1 MRPWD
6 RPSTR
11 REPPEETMKIL
22 REPVMEKSEYMDL
35 LRQMLL
41 IRRFEEKAAE
51 MYMRGKIGGFL
62 HLYIGEEAV
71 AVGAIS
77 ALGPQDYIVSHYRE
91 HGHALARGVEPRR
104 VMAEL
109 FGRSTG
115 TSKGKG
121 GSMHL
126 FDAQRGF
133 LGGYAIVGGMMPI
146 AVGLGLAAQQQGN
159 DRVTLC
165 FFGDG
170 AVNEGEFHESLN
182 LAALWNLPV
191 VFFCENN
198 GYGMGSPISDTFA
211 GSDIFRFAPVYGMNT
226 PGKIDGMDVFEVMNA
241 TNEAVERARKGQGP
255 TFIEAITYRFR
266 GHSMADPMVYRKKT
280 EEEEW
285 RTKGPILRMRR
296 HMEELGLLDESDMK
310 ALEAEVDEIVEDSVD
325 FADKSPVLPYD
336 AISDDVYA

>member
-1 MRPWD
+1 
-6 RPSTR
+6 
-11 REPPEETMKIL
+11 MKVLSKPI
-22 REPVMEKSEYMDL
+22 MEKWQYTDL
-35 LRQMLL
+35 LKQMLL

-62 HLYIGEEAV
+62 HLYIGEEAM
-71 AVGAIS
+71 AVGSIS
-77 ALGPQDYIVSHYRE
+77 TLKPQDYIVSHYRE
-91 HGHALARGVEPRR
+91 HGHALARGIEPRR
-104 VMAEL
+104 IMAEL

-146 AVGLGLAAQQQGN
+146 AVGLGLAAQQQGK
-159 DRVTLC
+159 DSVTLC

-211 GSDIFRFAPVYGMNT
+211 GTDIFRFAPVYGINT
-226 PGKIDGMDVFEVMNA
+226 PGKIDGMDVFEVMEA
-241 TNEAVERARKGQGP
+241 TREAVDRARKGQGP
-255 TFIEAITYRFR
+255 TFIEAISYRFR

-285 RTKGPILRMRR
+285 RNKGPIVRMKR
-296 HMEELGLLDESDMK
+296 HMEELGLLDETEMK
-310 ALEAEVDEIVEDSVD
+310 ALEAEADEVIEDAVR
-325 FADKSPVLPYD
+325 FADESPVLPYES
-336 AISDDVYA
+336 ISDDVYA

>member
-1 MRPWD
+1 
-6 RPSTR
+6 
-11 REPPEETMKIL
+11 MKVLSKPI
-22 REPVMEKSEYMDL
+22 MEKWQYVDL

-62 HLYIGEEAV
+62 HLYVGEEAM
-71 AVGAIS
+71 AVGSIS
-77 ALGPQDYIVSHYRE
+77 TLKPQDYIVSHYRE
-91 HGHALARGVEPRR
+91 HGHALARGIEPRR
-104 VMAEL
+104 IMAEL

-126 FDAQRGF
+126 FDAERGF

-159 DRVTLC
+159 DSVTLC

-211 GSDIFRFAPVYGMNT
+211 GTDIFRFAPVYGINT
-226 PGKIDGMDVFEVMNA
+226 PGKIDGMDVFEVMEA
-241 TNEAVERARKGQGP
+241 TREAVDRARKGQGP
-255 TFIEAITYRFR
+255 TFIEAISYRFR

-285 RTKGPILRMRR
+285 RNKGPIVRMKR
-296 HMEELGLLDESDMK
+296 HMEELGLLDEAEMK
-310 ALEAEVDEIVEDSVD
+310 ALEAEIDEVIEDAVR
-325 FADKSPVLPYD
+325 FADESPVLPYES
-336 AISDDVYA
+336 ISDDVYA

>member
-1 MRPWD
+1 
-6 RPSTR
+6 
-11 REPPEETMKIL
+11 MKVLSKPI
-22 REPVMEKSEYMDL
+22 MEKWQYTDL

-71 AVGAIS
+71 AVGSIS
-77 ALGPQDYIVSHYRE
+77 TLKPQDYIVSHYRE
-91 HGHALARGVEPRR
+91 HGHALARGIEPRR

-126 FDAQRGF
+126 FDAERGF

-159 DRVTLC
+159 DSVTLC

-191 VFFCENN
+191 VFLCENN
-198 GYGMGSPISDTFA
+198 GYGMGSPIQDTFA
-211 GSDIFRFAPVYGMNT
+211 GTDIFRFAPVYGMNT
-226 PGKIDGMDVFEVMNA
+226 PGKIDGMDVFEVMEA
-241 TNEAVERARKGQGP
+241 TREAVDRARKGQGP
-255 TFIEAITYRFR
+255 TFIEVMTYRFR

-285 RTKGPILRMRR
+285 RNKGPIIRMKR
-296 HMEELGLLDESDMK
+296 HMEELGLLDEGEMK
-310 ALEAEVDEIVEDSVD
+310 ALEAEVDEVVEDSVQ
-325 FADKSPVLPYD
+325 FADRSPVLPFES
-336 AISDDVYA
+336 ISDDVYA

>member
-1 MRPWD
+1 
-6 RPSTR
+6 
-11 REPPEETMKIL
+11 MKVLSKPI
-22 REPVMEKSEYMDL
+22 MEKWQYTDL

-62 HLYIGEEAV
+62 HLYIGEEAM
-71 AVGAIS
+71 AVGSIS
-77 ALGPQDYIVSHYRE
+77 TLKPQDYIVSHYRE
-91 HGHALARGVEPRR
+91 HGHALARGIEPQRI
-104 VMAEL
+104 MAEL

-126 FDAQRGF
+126 FDAERGF

-146 AVGLGLAAQQQGN
+146 AVGLGLAAQQQGK
-159 DRVTLC
+159 DSVTLC

-211 GSDIFRFAPVYGMNT
+211 GTDIFRFAPVYGINT
-226 PGKIDGMDVFEVMNA
+226 PGKIDGMDVFEVMEA
-241 TNEAVERARKGQGP
+241 TREAVDRARKGQGP
-255 TFIEAITYRFR
+255 TFIEAISYRFR

-285 RTKGPILRMRR
+285 RNKGPIVRMKR
-296 HMEELGLLDESDMK
+296 HMEELGLLDESEMK
-310 ALEAEVDEIVEDSVD
+310 ALEVEIDEVIEDAVR
-325 FADKSPVLPYD
+325 FANESPVLPYES
-336 AISDDVYA
+336 ISDDVYA

>member
-1 MRPWD
+1 
-6 RPSTR
+6 
-11 REPPEETMKIL
+11 MKVLSKPI
-22 REPVMEKSEYMDL
+22 MEKWQYTDL
-35 LRQMLL
+35 LKQMLL

-62 HLYIGEEAV
+62 HLYIGEEAM
-71 AVGAIS
+71 AVGSIPT
-77 ALGPQDYIVSHYRE
+77 LKPQDYIVSHYRE
-91 HGHALARGVEPRR
+91 HGHALARGIEPRR
-104 VMAEL
+104 IMAEL

-159 DRVTLC
+159 DSVTLC

-211 GSDIFRFAPVYGMNT
+211 GTDIFRFAPVYGINT
-226 PGKIDGMDVFEVMNA
+226 PGKIDGMDVFEVMEA
-241 TNEAVERARKGQGP
+241 TREAVDRARKGQGP
-255 TFIEAITYRFR
+255 TFIEAISYRFR

-285 RTKGPILRMRR
+285 RNKGPIVRMKR
-296 HMEELGLLDESDMK
+296 HMEELGLLDEAEMK
-310 ALEAEVDEIVEDSVD
+310 ALEADIDEVIEDAVR
-325 FADKSPVLPYD
+325 FADESPVLPYES
-336 AISDDVYA
+336 ISDDVYA

>member
-1 MRPWD
+1 
-6 RPSTR
+6 
-11 REPPEETMKIL
+11 MKVL
-22 REPVMEKSEYMDL
+22 GKPVMQKSEYMDL

-62 HLYIGEEAV
+62 HLYIGEEAI
-71 AVGAIS
+71 AVGSIS
-77 ALGPQDYIVSHYRE
+77 ALQPQDYIVSHYRE
-91 HGHALARGVEPRR
+91 HGHALARGMEPRK

-109 FGRSTG
+109 FGRSGG

-126 FDAQRGF
+126 FDADLGF

-146 AVGLGLAAQQQGN
+146 AVGLGLGARHLGN

-191 VFFCENN
+191 VFLCENN
-198 GYGMGSPISDTFA
+198 GYGMGSPIQDTFA
-211 GSDIFRFAPVYGMNT
+211 GTDIFRFAPVYGMNT
-226 PGKIDGMDVFEVMNA
+226 PGQIDGMDVFEVMDA
-241 TNEAVERARKGQGP
+241 TKEAVDRARKGQGP
-255 TFIEAITYRFR
+255 TFIEAKTYRFR

-285 RTKGPILRMRR
+285 RNKGPIIRLKR
-296 HMEELGLLDESDMK
+296 HMEELGLLDESEMQ
-310 ALEAEVDEIVEDSVD
+310 ALEAEIDDIVQDSVD
-325 FADKSPVLPYD
+325 FADSSPVLPHD
-336 AISDDVYA
+336 AIYDDVYA

>member
-1 MRPWD
+1 
-6 RPSTR
+6 
-11 REPPEETMKIL
+11 MKVLSKPI
-22 REPVMEKSEYMDL
+22 MEKWQYVDL

-62 HLYIGEEAV
+62 HLYVGEEAM
-71 AVGAIS
+71 AVGSIS
-77 ALGPQDYIVSHYRE
+77 TLKPQDYIVSHYRE
-91 HGHALARGVEPRR
+91 HGHALARGIEPRR
-104 VMAEL
+104 IMAEL

-159 DRVTLC
+159 DSVTLC

-211 GSDIFRFAPVYGMNT
+211 GTDIFRFAPVYGINT
-226 PGKIDGMDVFEVMNA
+226 PGKIDGMDVFEVMEA
-241 TNEAVERARKGQGP
+241 TREAVDRARKGQGP
-255 TFIEAITYRFR
+255 TFIEAISYRFR

-285 RTKGPILRMRR
+285 RNKGPIVRMKR
-296 HMEELGLLDESDMK
+296 HMEELGLLDEAEMK
-310 ALEAEVDEIVEDSVD
+310 ALEAEIDEVIEEAVQ
-325 FADKSPVLPYD
+325 FADESPVLPYES
-336 AISDDVYA
+336 ISDDVYA

>member
-1 MRPWD
+1 
-6 RPSTR
+6 
-11 REPPEETMKIL
+11 MKVLSKPI
-22 REPVMEKSEYMDL
+22 MEKWQYTDL
-35 LRQMLL
+35 LKQMLL

-62 HLYIGEEAV
+62 HLYIGEEAM
-71 AVGAIS
+71 AVGSIS
-77 ALGPQDYIVSHYRE
+77 TLKPQDYIVSHYRE
-91 HGHALARGVEPRR
+91 HGHALARGIEPRR
-104 VMAEL
+104 IMAEL

-126 FDAQRGF
+126 FDAERGF

-146 AVGLGLAAQQQGN
+146 AVGLGLAAQQQGK
-159 DRVTLC
+159 DSVTLC

-211 GSDIFRFAPVYGMNT
+211 GTDIFRFAPVYGINT
-226 PGKIDGMDVFEVMNA
+226 PGKIDGMDVFEVMEA
-241 TNEAVERARKGQGP
+241 TREAVDRARKGQGP
-255 TFIEAITYRFR
+255 TFIEAISYRFR

-285 RTKGPILRMRR
+285 RNKGPIVRMKR
-296 HMEELGLLDESDMK
+296 HMEELGLLDETEMK
-310 ALEAEVDEIVEDSVD
+310 ALEVETDEVIEDAVR
-325 FADKSPVLPYD
+325 FADESPVLPYE

>member
-1 MRPWD
+1 
-6 RPSTR
+6 
-11 REPPEETMKIL
+11 MKVLSKPI
-22 REPVMEKSEYMDL
+22 MEKWQYTDL

-62 HLYIGEEAV
+62 HLYIGEEAI
-71 AVGAIS
+71 AVGSVA
-77 ALGPQDYIVSHYRE
+77 ALNPQDYIVSHYRE
-91 HGHALARGVEPRR
+91 HGHALARGMDPRK

-109 FGRSTG
+109 FGRSDG

-126 FDAQRGF
+126 FDANLGF

-146 AVGLGLAAQQQGN
+146 AVGLGLGAQHLGN
-159 DRVTLC
+159 DSVTLC

-191 VFFCENN
+191 VFLCENN
-198 GYGMGSPISDTFA
+198 GYGMGSPIQETFA
-211 GSDIFRFAPVYGMNT
+211 GTDIFRFAPVYGMNT
-226 PGKIDGMDVFEVMNA
+226 PGKIDGMDVFEVMDA
-241 TNEAVERARKGQGP
+241 TREAVDRARKGQGP
-255 TFIEAITYRFR
+255 TFIEAMTYRFR
-266 GHSMADPMVYRKKT
+266 GHSMADPTVYRKKT

-285 RTKGPILRMRR
+285 RNKGPIIRMKR
-296 HMEELGLLDESDMK
+296 HMQELGLLDETEMQ
-310 ALEAEVDEIVEDSVD
+310 ALEAEIEEIVQDSVD
-325 FADKSPVLPYD
+325 FADSSPVLPHD
-336 AISDDVYA
+336 AIYDDVYA

>member
-1 MRPWD
+1 
-6 RPSTR
+6 
-11 REPPEETMKIL
+11 MKVLSKPI
-22 REPVMEKSEYMDL
+22 MEKWQYTDL
-35 LRQMLL
+35 LKQMLL

-62 HLYIGEEAV
+62 HLYIGEEAM
-71 AVGAIS
+71 AVGSIS
-77 ALGPQDYIVSHYRE
+77 TLKPQDYIVSHYRE
-91 HGHALARGVEPRR
+91 HGHALARGIEPRR
-104 VMAEL
+104 IMAEL

-126 FDAQRGF
+126 FDAERGF

-159 DRVTLC
+159 DSVTLC

-211 GSDIFRFAPVYGMNT
+211 GTDIFRFAPVYRHQHPRQDRRHGRLRGDGSDQGGRR
-226 PGKIDGMDVFEVMNA
+226 PGP
-241 TNEAVERARKGQGP
+241 QGP
-255 TFIEAITYRFR
+255 GAHF
-266 GHSMADPMVYRKKT
+266 H
-280 EEEEW
+280 
-285 RTKGPILRMRR
+285 
-296 HMEELGLLDESDMK
+296 
-310 ALEAEVDEIVEDSVD
+310 
-325 FADKSPVLPYD
+325 
-336 AISDDVYA
+336 

>member
-1 MRPWD
+1 
-6 RPSTR
+6 
-11 REPPEETMKIL
+11 MKVLSKPI
-22 REPVMEKSEYMDL
+22 MEKWQYTDL

-71 AVGAIS
+71 AVGSIS
-77 ALGPQDYIVSHYRE
+77 TLKPQDYIVSHYRE
-91 HGHALARGVEPRR
+91 HGHALARGIEPRR

-126 FDAQRGF
+126 FDAERGF

-146 AVGLGLAAQQQGN
+146 AVGLGLATQQQGN
-159 DRVTLC
+159 DSVTLC

-191 VFFCENN
+191 VFLCENN
-198 GYGMGSPISDTFA
+198 GYGMGSPIQDTFA
-211 GSDIFRFAPVYGMNT
+211 GTDIFRFAPVYGMNT
-226 PGKIDGMDVFEVMNA
+226 PGKIDGMDVFEVMEA
-241 TNEAVERARKGQGP
+241 TREAVDRARKGQGP
-255 TFIEAITYRFR
+255 TFIEVMTYRFR

-285 RTKGPILRMRR
+285 RNKGPIIRMKR
-296 HMEELGLLDESDMK
+296 HMEEFGLLDEGEMK
-310 ALEAEVDEIVEDSVD
+310 ALEAEIDEVVEDSVQ
-325 FADKSPVLPYD
+325 FADRSPVLPFES
-336 AISDDVYA
+336 ISDDVYA

>member
-1 MRPWD
+1 
-6 RPSTR
+6 
-11 REPPEETMKIL
+11 MKVLSKPI
-22 REPVMEKSEYMDL
+22 MEKWQYADL

-62 HLYIGEEAV
+62 HLYVGEEAM
-71 AVGAIS
+71 AVGSIS
-77 ALGPQDYIVSHYRE
+77 TLKPQDYIVSHYRE
-91 HGHALARGVEPRR
+91 HGHALARGIEPRR
-104 VMAEL
+104 IMAEL

-159 DRVTLC
+159 DSVTLC

-211 GSDIFRFAPVYGMNT
+211 GTDIFRFAPVYGINT
-226 PGKIDGMDVFEVMNA
+226 PGKIDGMDVFEVMEA
-241 TNEAVERARKGQGP
+241 TSEAVNRARKGQGP
-255 TFIEAITYRFR
+255 TFIEAISYRFR

-285 RTKGPILRMRR
+285 RNKGPIVRMKR
-296 HMEELGLLDESDMK
+296 HMEELGLLDEAEMK
-310 ALEAEVDEIVEDSVD
+310 ALEVEIDEVIEDAVR
-325 FADKSPVLPYD
+325 FADESPVLPYE

>member
-1 MRPWD
+1 
-6 RPSTR
+6 
-11 REPPEETMKIL
+11 MKVL
-22 REPVMEKSEYMDL
+22 RKPIMEKWQYTDL

-62 HLYIGEEAV
+62 HLYIGEEAM
-71 AVGAIS
+71 AVGSIS
-77 ALGPQDYIVSHYRE
+77 TLKPQDYIVSHYRE
-91 HGHALARGVEPRR
+91 HGHALARGIEPRR
-104 VMAEL
+104 IMAEL

-126 FDAQRGF
+126 FDAERGF

-146 AVGLGLAAQQQGN
+146 AVGLGLAAQQQGK
-159 DRVTLC
+159 DSVTLC

-211 GSDIFRFAPVYGMNT
+211 GTDIFRFAPVYGINT
-226 PGKIDGMDVFEVMNA
+226 PGKIDGMDVFEVMEA
-241 TNEAVERARKGQGP
+241 TREAVDRARKGQGP
-255 TFIEAITYRFR
+255 TFIEAISYRFR

-285 RTKGPILRMRR
+285 RNKGPIVRMKR
-296 HMEELGLLDESDMK
+296 HMEELGLLDETEMK
-310 ALEAEVDEIVEDSVD
+310 ALEAEADEVIEDAVR
-325 FADKSPVLPYD
+325 FADESPVLPYES
-336 AISDDVYA
+336 ISDDVYA

>member
-1 MRPWD
+1 
-6 RPSTR
+6 
-11 REPPEETMKIL
+11 
-22 REPVMEKSEYMDL
+22 MEKSEYMDL

>member
-1 MRPWD
+1 
-6 RPSTR
+6 
-11 REPPEETMKIL
+11 MKVLSKPI
-22 REPVMEKSEYMDL
+22 MEKWQYTDL

-71 AVGAIS
+71 AVGSIS
-77 ALGPQDYIVSHYRE
+77 TLKPQDYIVSHYRE
-91 HGHALARGVEPRR
+91 HGHALARGIEPNR

-109 FGRSTG
+109 FGRSAG

-126 FDAQRGF
+126 FDADRGF

-146 AVGLGLAAQQQGN
+146 AVGLGLAAQQQGT
-159 DRVTLC
+159 DSVTLC

-211 GSDIFRFAPVYGMNT
+211 GTDIFRFAPVYGMNT
-226 PGKIDGMDVFEVMNA
+226 PGKIDGMDVFEVMDA
-241 TNEAVERARKGQGP
+241 TREAVDRARKGQGP
-255 TFIEAITYRFR
+255 TFIEAMTYRFR

-285 RTKGPILRMRR
+285 RTKGPIIRMKR
-296 HMEELGLLDESDMK
+296 HMEELGLLDESEMK
-310 ALEAEVDEIVEDSVD
+310 ALEAEIDRVVEDSVQ
-325 FADKSPVLPYD
+325 FADQSPVLPYD

>member
-1 MRPWD
+1 
-6 RPSTR
+6 
-11 REPPEETMKIL
+11 MKVLSKPI
-22 REPVMEKSEYMDL
+22 MEKWQYTDL

-62 HLYIGEEAV
+62 HLYIGEEAM
-71 AVGAIS
+71 AVGSIS
-77 ALGPQDYIVSHYRE
+77 TLKPQDYIVSHYRE
-91 HGHALARGVEPRR
+91 HGHALARGIEPQRI
-104 VMAEL
+104 MAEL

-126 FDAQRGF
+126 FDAERGF

-159 DRVTLC
+159 DSVTLC

-211 GSDIFRFAPVYGMNT
+211 GTDIFRFAPVYGINT
-226 PGKIDGMDVFEVMNA
+226 PGKIDGMDVFEVMEA
-241 TNEAVERARKGQGP
+241 TREAVDRARKGQGP
-255 TFIEAITYRFR
+255 TFIEAISYRFR

-285 RTKGPILRMRR
+285 RNKGPIVRMKR
-296 HMEELGLLDESDMK
+296 HMEELGLLDEAEMK
-310 ALEAEVDEIVEDSVD
+310 AIEAEIDEVIEDAVR
-325 FADKSPVLPYD
+325 FADESPVLPYES
-336 AISDDVYA
+336 ISDDVYA

>member
-1 MRPWD
+1 
-6 RPSTR
+6 
-11 REPPEETMKIL
+11 MKVL
-22 REPVMEKSEYMDL
+22 GKPVMQKSEYMDL

-62 HLYIGEEAV
+62 HLYIGEEAI
-71 AVGAIS
+71 AVGSIS
-77 ALGPQDYIVSHYRE
+77 ALQPQDYIVSHYRE
-91 HGHALARGVEPRR
+91 HGHALARGMEPRK

-109 FGRSTG
+109 FGRSGG

-126 FDAQRGF
+126 FDADLGF

-146 AVGLGLAAQQQGN
+146 AVGLGLGARHLGN

-191 VFFCENN
+191 VFLCENN
-198 GYGMGSPISDTFA
+198 GYGMGSPIQDTFA
-211 GSDIFRFAPVYGMNT
+211 GTDIFRFAPVYGMNT
-226 PGKIDGMDVFEVMNA
+226 PGQIDGMDVFEVMDA
-241 TNEAVERARKGQGP
+241 TKEAVDRARKGQGP
-255 TFIEAITYRFR
+255 TFIEAKTYRFR

-285 RTKGPILRMRR
+285 RNKGPIIRLKR
-296 HMEELGLLDESDMK
+296 HMEELGLLDESEMQ
-310 ALEAEVDEIVEDSVD
+310 ALEAEIDEIVQDSVD
-325 FADKSPVLPYD
+325 FADSSPVLPHD
-336 AISDDVYA
+336 AIYDDVYA

>member
-1 MRPWD
+1 
-6 RPSTR
+6 
-11 REPPEETMKIL
+11 MKVLSKPI
-22 REPVMEKSEYMDL
+22 MEKWQYVDL

-62 HLYIGEEAV
+62 HLYVGEEAM
-71 AVGAIS
+71 AVGSIS
-77 ALGPQDYIVSHYRE
+77 TLKPQDYIVSHYRE
-91 HGHALARGVEPRR
+91 HGHALARGIEPRR
-104 VMAEL
+104 IMAEL

-126 FDAQRGF
+126 FDAERGF

-159 DRVTLC
+159 DSVTLC

-211 GSDIFRFAPVYGMNT
+211 GTDIFRFAPVYGINT
-226 PGKIDGMDVFEVMNA
+226 PGKIDGMDVFEVMEA
-241 TNEAVERARKGQGP
+241 TREAVDRARKGQGP
-255 TFIEAITYRFR
+255 TFIEAISYRFR

-285 RTKGPILRMRR
+285 RNKGPIVRMKR
-296 HMEELGLLDESDMK
+296 HMEELGLLDEAEMK
-310 ALEAEVDEIVEDSVD
+310 ALEAEIDEVIEDAVQ
-325 FADKSPVLPYD
+325 FADESPVLPYES
-336 AISDDVYA
+336 ISDDVYA

>member
-1 MRPWD
+1 MKVLSKP
-6 RPSTR
+6 
-11 REPPEETMKIL
+11 TMQ
-22 REPVMEKSEYMDL
+22 KSEYMDL

-62 HLYIGEEAV
+62 HLYIGEEAI
-71 AVGAIS
+71 AVGSIS
-77 ALGPQDYIVSHYRE
+77 ALKPQDYIVSHYRE
-91 HGHALARGVEPRR
+91 HGHALARGMEPRR

-109 FGRSTG
+109 FGRSGG

-126 FDAQRGF
+126 FNAELGF

-146 AVGLGLAAQQQGN
+146 AVGLGLGAQHLGN
-159 DRVTLC
+159 DSVTLC

-191 VFFCENN
+191 VFLCENN
-198 GYGMGSPISDTFA
+198 GYGMGSPIQDTFA
-211 GSDIFRFAPVYGMNT
+211 GTDIFRFAPVYGMNT
-226 PGKIDGMDVFEVMNA
+226 TGKIDGMDVFEVMDA
-241 TNEAVERARKGQGP
+241 TKEAVDRARKGQGP
-255 TFIEAITYRFR
+255 TFIEAMTYRFR

-285 RTKGPILRMRR
+285 RNKGPIIRMKR
-296 HMEELGLLDESDMK
+296 HMQELGLLDETEMQ
-310 ALEAEVDEIVEDSVD
+310 ALEAEIEEIVNDSVE
-325 FADKSPVLPYD
+325 FAESSPVLPHE
-336 AISDDVYA
+336 AIYDDVYA

>member
-1 MRPWD
+1 
-6 RPSTR
+6 
-11 REPPEETMKIL
+11 MKVLSKPI
-22 REPVMEKSEYMDL
+22 MEKWQYVDL

-62 HLYIGEEAV
+62 HLYVGEEAM
-71 AVGAIS
+71 AVGSIS
-77 ALGPQDYIVSHYRE
+77 TLKPQDYIVSHYRE
-91 HGHALARGVEPRR
+91 HGHALARGIEPRR
-104 VMAEL
+104 IMAEL

-159 DRVTLC
+159 DSVTLC

-211 GSDIFRFAPVYGMNT
+211 GTDIFRFAPVYGINT
-226 PGKIDGMDVFEVMNA
+226 PGKIDGMDVFEVMEA
-241 TNEAVERARKGQGP
+241 TREAIDRARKGQGP
-255 TFIEAITYRFR
+255 TFIEAISYRFR

-285 RTKGPILRMRR
+285 RNKGPIVRMKR
-296 HMEELGLLDESDMK
+296 HMEELGLLDEAEMK
-310 ALEAEVDEIVEDSVD
+310 ALEAEIDEIIEEAVR
-325 FADKSPVLPYD
+325 FADESPVLPYES
-336 AISDDVYA
+336 ISDDVYA

>member
-1 MRPWD
+1 
-6 RPSTR
+6 
-11 REPPEETMKIL
+11 MKVLSKPI
-22 REPVMEKSEYMDL
+22 MEKWQYTDL
-35 LRQMLL
+35 LKQMLL

-62 HLYIGEEAV
+62 HLYIGEEAM
-71 AVGAIS
+71 AVGSIS
-77 ALGPQDYIVSHYRE
+77 TLKPQDYIVSHYRE
-91 HGHALARGVEPRR
+91 HGHALARGIEPQRI
-104 VMAEL
+104 MAEL
-109 FGRSTG
+109 FGRATG

-126 FDAQRGF
+126 FDAERGF

-159 DRVTLC
+159 DSVTLC

-211 GSDIFRFAPVYGMNT
+211 GTDIFRFAPVYGINT
-226 PGKIDGMDVFEVMNA
+226 PGKIDGMDVFEVMEA
-241 TNEAVERARKGQGP
+241 TREAVDRARKGQGP
-255 TFIEAITYRFR
+255 TFIEAISYRFR

-285 RTKGPILRMRR
+285 RNKGPIVRMKR
-296 HMEELGLLDESDMK
+296 HMEELGLLDEAEMK
-310 ALEAEVDEIVEDSVD
+310 ALEAEIDEVIEDAVR
-325 FADKSPVLPYD
+325 FADESPVLPYES
-336 AISDDVYA
+336 ISDDVYA

>member
-1 MRPWD
+1 
-6 RPSTR
+6 
-11 REPPEETMKIL
+11 MKVLSKPI
-22 REPVMEKSEYMDL
+22 MEKWQYTDL

-62 HLYIGEEAV
+62 HLYIGEEAM
-71 AVGAIS
+71 AVGSIS
-77 ALGPQDYIVSHYRE
+77 TLKPQDYIVSHYRE
-91 HGHALARGVEPRR
+91 HGHALARGIEPQRI
-104 VMAEL
+104 MAEL

-126 FDAQRGF
+126 FDAERGF

-159 DRVTLC
+159 DSVTLC

-211 GSDIFRFAPVYGMNT
+211 GTDIFRFAPVYGINT
-226 PGKIDGMDVFEVMNA
+226 PGKIDGMDVFEVMEA
-241 TNEAVERARKGQGP
+241 TREAVDRARKGQGP
-255 TFIEAITYRFR
+255 TFIEAISYRFR

-285 RTKGPILRMRR
+285 RNKGPIVRMKR
-296 HMEELGLLDESDMK
+296 HMEELGLLDEAEMK
-310 ALEAEVDEIVEDSVD
+310 ALEAEIDEVIEDAVR
-325 FADKSPVLPYD
+325 FADESPVLPYE

>member
-1 MRPWD
+1 
-6 RPSTR
+6 
-11 REPPEETMKIL
+11 MKVLSKPI
-22 REPVMEKSEYMDL
+22 MEKWQYTDL

-71 AVGAIS
+71 AVGSIS
-77 ALGPQDYIVSHYRE
+77 TLKPQDYIVSHYRE
-91 HGHALARGVEPRR
+91 HGHALARGIEPRR

-126 FDAQRGF
+126 FDAERGF

-159 DRVTLC
+159 DSVTLC

-191 VFFCENN
+191 VFLCENN
-198 GYGMGSPISDTFA
+198 GYGMGSPIQDTFA
-211 GSDIFRFAPVYGMNT
+211 GTDIFRFAPVYGMNT
-226 PGKIDGMDVFEVMNA
+226 PGKIDGMDVFEVMEA
-241 TNEAVERARKGQGP
+241 TREAVDRARKGQGP
-255 TFIEAITYRFR
+255 TFIEVMTYRFR

-285 RTKGPILRMRR
+285 RNKGPIIRMKR
-296 HMEELGLLDESDMK
+296 HMEEFGLLDEGEMK
-310 ALEAEVDEIVEDSVD
+310 ALEAEVDEVVEDSVQ
-325 FADKSPVLPYD
+325 FADQSPVLPFES
-336 AISDDVYA
+336 ISDDVYA

>member
-1 MRPWD
+1 
-6 RPSTR
+6 
-11 REPPEETMKIL
+11 MKVLSKPI
-22 REPVMEKSEYMDL
+22 MEKWQYTDL
-35 LRQMLL
+35 LKQMLL

-62 HLYIGEEAV
+62 HLYIGEEAM
-71 AVGAIS
+71 AVGSIS
-77 ALGPQDYIVSHYRE
+77 TLKPQDYIVSHYRE
-91 HGHALARGVEPRR
+91 HGHALARGIEPRR
-104 VMAEL
+104 IMAEL

-159 DRVTLC
+159 DSVTLC

-211 GSDIFRFAPVYGMNT
+211 GTDIFRFAPVYGINT
-226 PGKIDGMDVFEVMNA
+226 PGKIDGMDVFEVMEA
-241 TNEAVERARKGQGP
+241 TSEAVDRARKGQGP
-255 TFIEAITYRFR
+255 TFIEAISYRFR

-285 RTKGPILRMRR
+285 RNKGPIVRMKR
-296 HMEELGLLDESDMK
+296 HMEELGLLDETEMK
-310 ALEAEVDEIVEDSVD
+310 ALEVEIDDVIEDAVR
-325 FADKSPVLPYD
+325 FADESPVLPYES
-336 AISDDVYA
+336 ISDDVYA

>member
-1 MRPWD
+1 
-6 RPSTR
+6 
-11 REPPEETMKIL
+11 MKVLSKPI
-22 REPVMEKSEYMDL
+22 MEKWQYTDL
-35 LRQMLL
+35 LKQMLL

-62 HLYIGEEAV
+62 HLYIGEEAM
-71 AVGAIS
+71 AVGSIS
-77 ALGPQDYIVSHYRE
+77 TLKPQDYIVSHYRE
-91 HGHALARGVEPRR
+91 HGHALARGIEPQRI
-104 VMAEL
+104 MAEL

-126 FDAQRGF
+126 FDAERGF

-159 DRVTLC
+159 DSVTLC

-211 GSDIFRFAPVYGMNT
+211 GTDIFRFAPVYGINT
-226 PGKIDGMDVFEVMNA
+226 PGKIDGMDVFEVMEA
-241 TNEAVERARKGQGP
+241 TREAVDRARKGQGP
-255 TFIEAITYRFR
+255 TFIEAISYRFR

-285 RTKGPILRMRR
+285 RNKGPIVRMKR
-296 HMEELGLLDESDMK
+296 HMEELGLLDETEMK
-310 ALEAEVDEIVEDSVD
+310 ALEAEIDEIIEKAVQ
-325 FADKSPVLPYD
+325 FANESPVLPYES
-336 AISDDVYA
+336 ISDDVYA

>member
-1 MRPWD
+1 
-6 RPSTR
+6 
-11 REPPEETMKIL
+11 MKVLSKPI
-22 REPVMEKSEYMDL
+22 MEKWHYVDL

-62 HLYIGEEAV
+62 HLYVGEEAM
-71 AVGAIS
+71 AVGSIS
-77 ALGPQDYIVSHYRE
+77 TLKPQDYIVSHYRE
-91 HGHALARGVEPRR
+91 HGHALARGIEPRR
-104 VMAEL
+104 IMAEL

-159 DRVTLC
+159 DSVTLC

-211 GSDIFRFAPVYGMNT
+211 GTDIFRFAPVYGINT
-226 PGKIDGMDVFEVMNA
+226 PGKIDGMDVFEVMEA
-241 TNEAVERARKGQGP
+241 TREAIDRARKGQGP
-255 TFIEAITYRFR
+255 TFIEAISYRFR

-285 RTKGPILRMRR
+285 RNKGPIVRMKR
-296 HMEELGLLDESDMK
+296 HMEELGLLDEAEMK
-310 ALEAEVDEIVEDSVD
+310 ALEAEIDEVIEEAVQ
-325 FADKSPVLPYD
+325 FADESPVLPYES
-336 AISDDVYA
+336 ISDDVYA

>member
-1 MRPWD
+1 
-6 RPSTR
+6 
-11 REPPEETMKIL
+11 MKVL
-22 REPVMEKSEYMDL
+22 SKPVMKKNEYMDL

-62 HLYIGEEAV
+62 HLYIGEEAI
-71 AVGAIS
+71 AVGSIS
-77 ALGPQDYIVSHYRE
+77 ALKPQDYIVSHYRE
-91 HGHALARGVEPRR
+91 HGHALARGMEPRK

-109 FGRSTG
+109 FGRSGG

-126 FDAQRGF
+126 FDAERGF

-146 AVGLGLAAQQQGN
+146 AVGLGLGARHLGN

-191 VFFCENN
+191 VFLCENN
-198 GYGMGSPISDTFA
+198 GYGMGSPIQDTFA
-211 GSDIFRFAPVYGMNT
+211 GTDIFRFAPVYGMNT
-226 PGKIDGMDVFEVMNA
+226 PGQIDGMDVFEVMNA
-241 TNEAVERARKGQGP
+241 TKEAVDRARKGQGP
-255 TFIEAITYRFR
+255 TFIEAKTYRFR

-285 RTKGPILRMRR
+285 RNKGPIIRLQR
-296 HMEELGLLDESDMK
+296 HMQELGLLDEAEMQ
-310 ALEAEVDEIVEDSVD
+310 ALEAEIDDIINDSVE
-325 FADKSPVLPYD
+325 FADASPVLPHD
-336 AISDDVYA
+336 AIFDDVYA

>member
-1 MRPWD
+1 
-6 RPSTR
+6 
-11 REPPEETMKIL
+11 MKVLSKPI
-22 REPVMEKSEYMDL
+22 MEKWQYVDL

-62 HLYIGEEAV
+62 HLYVGEEAM
-71 AVGAIS
+71 AVGSIS
-77 ALGPQDYIVSHYRE
+77 TLKSQDYIVSHYRE
-91 HGHALARGVEPRR
+91 HGHALARGIEPRR
-104 VMAEL
+104 IMAEL

-159 DRVTLC
+159 DSVTLC

-211 GSDIFRFAPVYGMNT
+211 GTDIFRFAPVYGINT
-226 PGKIDGMDVFEVMNA
+226 PGKIDGMDVFEVMEA
-241 TNEAVERARKGQGP
+241 TREAIDRARKGQGP
-255 TFIEAITYRFR
+255 TFIEAISYRFR

-285 RTKGPILRMRR
+285 RNKGPIVRMKR
-296 HMEELGLLDESDMK
+296 HMEELGLLDEAEMK
-310 ALEAEVDEIVEDSVD
+310 ALEAEIDEVIEDAVR
-325 FADKSPVLPYD
+325 FADESPVLPYES
-336 AISDDVYA
+336 ISDDVYA